1 MFFWC
6 IWLCLG
12 SSQKQNRGDWLVPN
26 GKFNPTLYISHQP
39 LHPGKLTFN
48 PKKCN
53 FQVQKLIF
61 QTPFCSKML
70 TKNTISLGSPCF
82 WEVPMILSRACFPG
96 PAKELQTS
104 LPHLPAPTNYASIP
118 SQRSSADIGCPCGIT
133 PLRHQPSSA
142 TQLQCFRVPGSR
154 CPFRFWVWQANDAP
168 LPDPEM
174 ETQQVLLLKIKQLVS
189 NSTLSITQWLFGG
202 FCYNPSISTPSF
214 SEIPGWYVKWL
225 QPGYQLPIR
234 HCLGAIGQ
242 FRQFLVLASWELKE
256 PWAESSMPT
265 TLTKKHLKKGK
276 SQVSRLAQ
284 RVKTRNPQMLVF
296 NVLSDTKWLNMTG
309 PQTAWG
315 FESDR
320 PQEIECRAKTSPA
333 ICVFH
338 MALHHRN
345 HDVSWPFQGI

>member
-1 MFFWC
+1 MESVTQLC
-6 IWLCLG
+6 IFLISHYIPENSPLILKNAISKCRN
-12 SSQKQNRGDWLVPN
+12 SSSKPPFAQKCSQKTQFLLVP
-26 GKFNPTLYISHQP
+26 
-39 LHPGKLTFN
+39 
-48 PKKCN
+48 
-53 FQVQKLIF
+53 
-61 QTPFCSKML
+61 
-70 TKNTISLGSPCF
+70 PCF

-118 SQRSSADIGCPCGIT
+118 SQRSSADIGCPCGIIL
-133 PLRHQPSSA
+133 LRHQPSSA

-214 SEIPGWYVKWL
+214 SEIPEWYVKWL

-256 PWAESSMPT
+256 PWAVSSMPT
-265 TLTKKHLKKGK
+265 TLTKNIWKMEKVKFPDWLKELKPE
-276 SQVSRLAQ
+276 
-284 RVKTRNPQMLVF
+284 T
-296 NVLSDTKWLNMTG
+296 
-309 PQTAWG
+309 
-315 FESDR
+315 
-320 PQEIECRAKTSPA
+320 
-333 ICVFH
+333 
-338 MALHHRN
+338 HRCWC
-345 HDVSWPFQGI
+345 SMF